1 MKQYVVDQ
9 LRYPDYE
16 KLKGCLDQRYGP
28 AEMGSVYWVP
38 LDPELLSPVQ
48 REHVACGPHAAA
60 IELEET
66 RLSLELLV
74 RTRRRIRCACIAYAT
89 TEQRD
94 WLFRQVDDILDRL
107 GISV

>member
-9 LRYPDYE
+9 LRYPDFE
-16 KLKGCLDQRYGP
+16 KLKGCLEHAYGP
-28 AEMGSVYWVP
+28 AAMGSIYWVP
-38 LDPELLSPVQ
+38 LTPELLSPVQ
-48 REHVACGPHAAA
+48 REHGDCGPHAAA

-74 RTRRRIRCACIAYAT
+74 RTRNRVRCTCIAYAT
-89 TEQRD
+89 AEQRD
-94 WLFRQVDDILDRL
+94 WLIRQVDDILEQL